1 MKNFEHLTL
10 NQISS
15 YAGGGLSEH
24 DSDEIGRHLLKCADC
39 RKLLPLPTVEQFWSA
54 IMTEIDD
61 KAENESD
68 REISSIISGW
78 SSIWKQNSGLIWS
91 GAALVVLI
99 GFSALIWLNFSGSH
113 NSEVAHSFEIN
124 TDLSSGIPFPA
135 TKQDPVNPERIL
147 SEKPNRSVASPT
159 PKTKRAE
166 LPKSQPA
173 QTDVNRILESPK
185 KRQQI
190 SETRGVSAKCN
201 EGENVEIEFTSDKEN
216 FVFKWKK
223 VPNAVKY
230 HLYISDDDEILIDE
244 YETEAE
250 TTFVLRKP
258 LDPLKTYKWKII
270 VTLENGQT
278 VAGPSNKFTV
288 KDFQTNQK
296 KPERKQNS
304 NIRCSANS

>member
-61 KAENESD
+61 KAENERE

-113 NSEVAHSFEIN
+113 NSEVVHSFEIN
-124 TDLSSGIPFPA
+124 TDLSSEIPFPIA
-135 TKQDPVNPERIL
+135 NQESVNPDRIS
-147 SEKPNRSVASPT
+147 SEKTNRSVVSPT
-159 PKTKRAE
+159 LKTKRAE
-166 LPKSQPA
+166 LPKSQA
-173 QTDVNRILESPK
+173 ARTDVNRILESPK

-223 VPNAVKY
+223 VPKAVKY

-278 VAGPSNKFTV
+278 VPEPSNKFTV